1 MKRVKF
7 TEACIGDTVIIEAD
21 NLYGITANKP
31 EYSKGKRCFVTDTD
45 YEDGKCYLYLDNS
58 LIAIVEDME
67 YLVSIFRESK
77 INLGIDGFI
86 NPDDVIKP
94 DEKPSS

>member
-7 TEACIGDTVIIEAD
+7 NDACIGDTVIIED
-21 NLYGITANKP
+21 NLHNITIDNPEYGI
-31 EYSKGKRCFVTDTD
+31 GKRCFVTDTVFSN
-45 YEDGKCYLYLDNS
+45 GIPYLCVDDSIYIIDTMKH
-58 LIAIVEDME
+58 LI
-67 YLVSIFRESK
+67 SIFRESK